1 MNVKRIFSSV
11 ALTAKRHAPEIFMAT
26 GIVTGAVAT
35 VMACKKT
42 VAVNAIV
49 EEAKETLNKIEE
61 NRPKDGVV
69 KKYVVNHETNETADY
84 TEEVAKQDKIIT
96 VRDTTLK
103 VAKEYTIPAVLYI
116 ASVICILSGFN
127 IIKKRSIALGI
138 AYSGLAESYK
148 LYRERVKDA
157 YGVDIDKELFHGIT
171 KTTKETEK
179 VNENGEREIVES
191 EELKADKD
199 FSDDSDYC
207 VIFSRETAPLTWQ
220 NSYAANKTF
229 IRATLKH
236 AQYILDTKGYIFLND
251 VYEALGMP
259 RTATG
264 AVVGWMID
272 DDGDN
277 FIDAD
282 LQPYNYEDVWKDE
295 PNFILN
301 FNCQGLIYDKFEK
314 YERQNFIN
322 KSRRF
327 SK

>member
-1 MNVKRIFSSV
+1 MNIKKIFAQT
-11 ALTAKRHAPEIFMAT
+11 ALTVKRHAPEIFVAT

-42 VAVNAIV
+42 LAVNDIL
-49 EEAKETLNKIEE
+49 EETKETLAKIEE
-61 NRPKDGVV
+61 NKPKDDVV
-69 KKYVVNHETNETADY
+69 KQYVVNKETGETADY
-84 TEEVAKQDKIIT
+84 TEEVAKQDKILA
-96 VRDTTLK
+96 VRDCSLK
-103 VAKEYTIPAVLYI
+103 VAKEYAIPAVLYI
-116 ASVICILSGFN
+116 ASIICILSGFN

-148 LYRERVKDA
+148 LYRERVKDT
-157 YGVDIDKELFHGIT
+157 YGVDIEKELFHGV
-171 KTTKETEK
+171 KKSTKEEEK
-179 VNENGEREIVES
+179 INENGEREIVES
-191 EELKADKD
+191 TESKAEKD

-207 VIFSRETAPLTWQ
+207 VVFSRETAPLTWQ

-251 VYEALGMP
+251 IYEALGMP
-259 RTATG
+259 RTTTG
-264 AVVGWMID
+264 SVVGWMLD
-272 DDGDN
+272 DEGDN

-282 LQPYNYEDVWKDE
+282 LQPYNYEDVFKDE

-327 SK
+327 GK